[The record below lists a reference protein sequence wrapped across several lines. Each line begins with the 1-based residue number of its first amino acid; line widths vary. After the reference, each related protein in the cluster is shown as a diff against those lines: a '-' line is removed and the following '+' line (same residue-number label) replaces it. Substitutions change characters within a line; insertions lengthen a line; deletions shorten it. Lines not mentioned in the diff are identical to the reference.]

1 MKHKNVNNT
10 CVFCIKV
17 VTLLARIGS
26 GHVLPTRAMLIRSS
40 SLSIIS
46 SLNISSMALRNSPY
60 LPLYVQDFLTDE
72 KLADCSANANG
83 VYIRLM
89 CILHKSENYGKILLK
104 QKYKQNESMCLNFAS
119 MLLRQM
125 PYMMSEIHDGLE
137 ELLENKII
145 EIDGDYLL
153 QKRMVKDGELSE
165 KRAVAGKKGG
175 KKSFGFCSS
184 KSQSKREANSEN
196 ENENDIDIDNN
207 IKKFSFLKELLSIGV
222 ERKIAEEW
230 IKVRKNK
237 KLTQTETAFLK
248 TKSEI
253 DKSGRNAN
261 DCITLCVE
269 RSWGGFKAEWIE
281 REIKVQPQTTP
292 TNQSNNNDD
301 WQL

>member
-1 MKHKNVNNT
+1 
-10 CVFCIKV
+10 
-17 VTLLARIGS
+17 
-26 GHVLPTRAMLIRSS
+26 
-40 SLSIIS
+40 
-46 SLNISSMALRNSPY
+46 MALRNSPY

-72 KLADCSANANG
+72 KLIDCSASANG

-89 CILHKSENYGKILLK
+89 CILHKSEPYGKIFLK

-125 PYMMSEIHDGLE
+125 PYSMSEIHDGLK
-137 ELLENKII
+137 ELLDNKII

-175 KKSFGFCSS
+175 EKTLEICLGKMSS
-184 KSQSKREANSEN
+184 KSGSKNISKIEANY
-196 ENENDIDIDNN
+196 ENENDIDIDIDNDNN

-237 KLTQTETAFLK
+237 KLTQTETAFRK
-248 TKSEI
+248 TKEEI
-253 DKSGRNAN
+253 DKSGINAN

-281 REIKVQPQTTP
+281 REMQVQSHATDTTK
-292 TNQSNNNDD
+292 SKNNDD

>member
-1 MKHKNVNNT
+1 
-10 CVFCIKV
+10 
-17 VTLLARIGS
+17 
-26 GHVLPTRAMLIRSS
+26 
-40 SLSIIS
+40 
-46 SLNISSMALRNSPY
+46 MALRNSPY

-72 KLADCSANANG
+72 KLVDCSASANG

-89 CILHKSENYGKILLK
+89 CILHKSEPYGKILLK

-125 PYMMSEIHDGLE
+125 PYSMSEIHDGLE
-137 ELLENKII
+137 ELLDNKII
-145 EIDGDYLL
+145 EIEGDYLL

-165 KRAVAGKKGG
+165 KRAVAGQKGG
-175 KKSFGFCSS
+175 KKSQSKTQS
-184 KSQSKREANSEN
+184 KSTSKSAANSDN
-196 ENENDIDIDNN
+196 EKN

-237 KLTQTETAFLK
+237 KLTQTETAFRR
-248 TKSEI
+248 TKAEI

-269 RSWGGFKAEWIE
+269 RSWGGFKAEWVE
-281 REIKVQPQTTP
+281 REIPAQPQV
-292 TNQSNNNDD
+292 TNATQNNNNDD

>member
-1 MKHKNVNNT
+1 
-10 CVFCIKV
+10 
-17 VTLLARIGS
+17 
-26 GHVLPTRAMLIRSS
+26 
-40 SLSIIS
+40 
-46 SLNISSMALRNSPY
+46 MALRNSPY

-72 KLADCSANANG
+72 KLADCSASANG

-89 CILHKSENYGKILLK
+89 CILHKSEHYGKILLK
-104 QKYKQNESMCLNFAS
+104 QKYKQNENMCLNFAS

-137 ELLENKII
+137 ELLDNKII

-165 KRAVAGKKGG
+165 KRAVAGQKGG
-175 KKSFGFCSS
+175 KKTYGFCLSKYKSKAQS
-184 KSQSKREANSEN
+184 KSISKIEANSEN
-196 ENENDIDIDNN
+196 ENENENDIDNDNEYN
-207 IKKFSFLKELLSIGV
+207 IKKFSFLKELLAIGV

-237 KLTQTETAFLK
+237 KLTQTETAFRK
-248 TKSEI
+248 TKAEI

-281 REIKVQPQTTP
+281 REIPAQTQTT
-292 TNQSNNNDD
+292 TATQSNNNDD

>member
-1 MKHKNVNNT
+1 M
-10 CVFCIKV
+10 
-17 VTLLARIGS
+17 S
-26 GHVLPTRAMLIRSS
+26 
-40 SLSIIS
+40 
-46 SLNISSMALRNSPY
+46 LRNSPY

-72 KLADCSANANG
+72 KLIDCSASANG

-89 CILHKSENYGKILLK
+89 CILHKSEPYGKILLK

-125 PYMMSEIHDGLE
+125 PYSISEIHDGLE
-137 ELLENKII
+137 ELLDNKII

-165 KRAVAGKKGG
+165 KRAVAGQKGG
-175 KKSFGFCSS
+175 KKSLEICLSKMSS
-184 KSQSKREANSEN
+184 KSESKNISKSEANSEN
-196 ENENDIDIDNN
+196 ENENDIDIENEYN

-222 ERKIAEEW
+222 ERNIAEEW

-237 KLTQTETAFLK
+237 KLTQTETAFRK
-248 TKSEI
+248 TKKEI
-253 DKSGRNAN
+253 EKSGLSAN

-281 REIKVQPQTTP
+281 REIPVQPHATT
-292 TNQSNNNDD
+292 TTQSNNNDD

>member
-1 MKHKNVNNT
+1 
-10 CVFCIKV
+10 
-17 VTLLARIGS
+17 
-26 GHVLPTRAMLIRSS
+26 
-40 SLSIIS
+40 
-46 SLNISSMALRNSPY
+46 MALRNSPY

-72 KLADCSANANG
+72 KLVDCSASANG

-89 CILHKSENYGKILLK
+89 CILHKSEPYGKILLK

-125 PYMMSEIHDGLE
+125 PYSMSEIHDGLE
-137 ELLENKII
+137 ELLDNKII
-145 EIDGDYLL
+145 EIEGDYLL

-165 KRAVAGKKGG
+165 KRAVAGQKGG
-175 KKSFGFCSS
+175 KKSLGICLSKMSS
-184 KSQSKREANSEN
+184 KSKSKNISKSEANSED
-196 ENENDIDIDNN
+196 ENDIENDIENENN

-222 ERKIAEEW
+222 ERNIAEEW

-237 KLTQTETAFLK
+237 KLTQTETAFRK
-248 TKSEI
+248 TKAEI

-281 REIKVQPQTTP
+281 REIPAQPQVTTI
-292 TNQSNNNDD
+292 TQSNNNDD

>member
-1 MKHKNVNNT
+1 
-10 CVFCIKV
+10 
-17 VTLLARIGS
+17 
-26 GHVLPTRAMLIRSS
+26 
-40 SLSIIS
+40 
-46 SLNISSMALRNSPY
+46 
-60 LPLYVQDFLTDE
+60 
-72 KLADCSANANG
+72 
-83 VYIRLM
+83 
-89 CILHKSENYGKILLK
+89 
-104 QKYKQNESMCLNFAS
+104 MCLNFAS

-175 KKSFGFCSS
+175 KKSLGFCSS
-184 KSQSKREANSEN
+184 KSQSKTQSKNISKSEANSED
-196 ENENDIDIDNN
+196 ENDIDIDIEYEYN

-230 IKVRKNK
+230 LKVRKNK
-237 KLTQTETAFLK
+237 KLTQTETAFQR
-248 TKSEI
+248 TKAEI

-269 RSWGGFKAEWIE
+269 RSWGGFKADWIE
-281 REIKVQPQTTP
+281 REIPAQTQTTP
-292 TNQSNNNDD
+292 TTQNNNNDD

>member
-1 MKHKNVNNT
+1 
-10 CVFCIKV
+10 
-17 VTLLARIGS
+17 
-26 GHVLPTRAMLIRSS
+26 
-40 SLSIIS
+40 
-46 SLNISSMALRNSPY
+46 MALRNSPY

-89 CILHKSENYGKILLK
+89 CILHKSEPYGKILLK

-137 ELLENKII
+137 ELLDNKII

-165 KRAVAGKKGG
+165 KRAVAGQKGG
-175 KKSFGFCSS
+175 KKSLGFCSS
-184 KSQSKREANSEN
+184 KSQSKTRSKNISKSEANSEN
-196 ENENDIDIDNN
+196 EIENEIDIDNDNN

-237 KLTQTETAFLK
+237 KLTQTETAFRK
-248 TKSEI
+248 TKAEI
-253 DKSGRNAN
+253 DKSGRSAN

-281 REIKVQPQTTP
+281 REIQSTPQATTA
-292 TNQSNNNDD
+292 TKSNNNDD

>member
-1 MKHKNVNNT
+1 MS
-10 CVFCIKV
+10 
-17 VTLLARIGS
+17 ARIGR
-26 GHVLPTRAMLIRSS
+26 GHVLSTRAVLIRYS

-46 SLNISSMALRNSPY
+46 SLNISIMALRNSPY

-89 CILHKSENYGKILLK
+89 CILHKSEPYGKILLK

-125 PYMMSEIHDGLE
+125 PYLMSEIHDGLE

-175 KKSFGFCSS
+175 KKSLGFCSS
-184 KSQSKREANSEN
+184 KSQSKTQSKNISKSEANSEN
-196 ENENDIDIDNN
+196 EIENEIDIDNN

-237 KLTQTETAFLK
+237 KLTQTETAFRK
-248 TKSEI
+248 TKAEI
-253 DKSGRNAN
+253 DKSGRSAN

-281 REIKVQPQTTP
+281 REIPSQPHATT
-292 TNQSNNNDD
+292 TTQSNNNDD

>member
-1 MKHKNVNNT
+1 
-10 CVFCIKV
+10 
-17 VTLLARIGS
+17 
-26 GHVLPTRAMLIRSS
+26 
-40 SLSIIS
+40 
-46 SLNISSMALRNSPY
+46 MALRNSPY

-72 KLADCSANANG
+72 KLIDSSTSANG

-89 CILHKSENYGKILLK
+89 CILHKSEPYGKILLK

-125 PYMMSEIHDGLE
+125 PYSMSEIHDGLE
-137 ELLENKII
+137 ELLDNKII
-145 EIDGDYLL
+145 EIEGDYLL

-165 KRAVAGKKGG
+165 KRAVAGQKGG
-175 KKSFGFCSS
+175 KKSLGICLSKMSS
-184 KSQSKREANSEN
+184 KNISKSEANS
-196 ENENDIDIDNN
+196 ENENDIDIDIENENN
-207 IKKFSFLKELLSIGV
+207 IKKFSFLKELLAIGV

-230 IKVRKNK
+230 LKVRKNK
-237 KLTQTETAFLK
+237 KLTQTETAFRK
-248 TKSEI
+248 TKAEI

-281 REIKVQPQTTP
+281 REIPAQTQTT
-292 TNQSNNNDD
+292 TATQSNNNDD

>member
-1 MKHKNVNNT
+1 
-10 CVFCIKV
+10 
-17 VTLLARIGS
+17 
-26 GHVLPTRAMLIRSS
+26 
-40 SLSIIS
+40 
-46 SLNISSMALRNSPY
+46 MALRNSPY

-72 KLADCSANANG
+72 KLVDCSASANG

-89 CILHKSENYGKILLK
+89 CILHKSEPYGKILLK

-165 KRAVAGKKGG
+165 KRAVAGQKGG
-175 KKSFGFCSS
+175 KKSQSKTQS
-184 KSQSKREANSEN
+184 KSTSKSEANSEN
-196 ENENDIDIDNN
+196 EIENEIDIDND
-207 IKKFSFLKELLSIGV
+207 IKKFSFLKELIAIGV

-230 IKVRKNK
+230 LKVRKNK
-237 KLTQTETAFLK
+237 KLTQTETAFRR
-248 TKSEI
+248 TKAEI

-269 RSWGGFKAEWIE
+269 RSWGGFKAEWVE
-281 REIKVQPQTTP
+281 REIPAQTQV
-292 TNQSNNNDD
+292 TNTTQNNNNDD

>member
-1 MKHKNVNNT
+1 
-10 CVFCIKV
+10 
-17 VTLLARIGS
+17 
-26 GHVLPTRAMLIRSS
+26 
-40 SLSIIS
+40 
-46 SLNISSMALRNSPY
+46 MALRNSPY

-89 CILHKSENYGKILLK
+89 CILHKSEHYGKILLK

-175 KKSFGFCSS
+175 KKSLGFCSS
-184 KSQSKREANSEN
+184 KMSSKSESKNISKSEANSEN
-196 ENENDIDIDNN
+196 ENDIDIENEYN

-222 ERKIAEEW
+222 ERNLAEEW

-237 KLTQTETAFLK
+237 KLTQTETAFRK
-248 TKSEI
+248 TKEEI
-253 DKSGRNAN
+253 EKSGLSAN

-269 RSWGGFKAEWIE
+269 RSWGGFKAEWVE
-281 REIKVQPQTTP
+281 REIPAQPQVTTI
-292 TNQSNNNDD
+292 TQNSNNDD

>member
-1 MKHKNVNNT
+1 
-10 CVFCIKV
+10 
-17 VTLLARIGS
+17 
-26 GHVLPTRAMLIRSS
+26 
-40 SLSIIS
+40 
-46 SLNISSMALRNSPY
+46 MALRNSPY

-72 KLADCSANANG
+72 KLIDCSASANG

-89 CILHKSENYGKILLK
+89 CILHKSEPYGKILLK

-125 PYMMSEIHDGLE
+125 PYSMSEIHDGLE
-137 ELLENKII
+137 ELLDNKII

-175 KKSFGFCSS
+175 KKSLEICLSKMSS
-184 KSQSKREANSEN
+184 KSESKNISKSEANSEN
-196 ENENDIDIDNN
+196 ENEYDIDIENEYN

-222 ERKIAEEW
+222 ERNIAEEW
-230 IKVRKNK
+230 IKVRRNK
-237 KLTQTETAFLK
+237 KLTQTETAFRK
-248 TKSEI
+248 TKKEI
-253 DKSGRNAN
+253 EKSGLSAN

-269 RSWGGFKAEWIE
+269 HSWGGFNAEWVE
-281 REIKVQPQTTP
+281 REIPAQPQVTNTTQ
-292 TNQSNNNDD
+292 NNNNDD

>member
-1 MKHKNVNNT
+1 
-10 CVFCIKV
+10 
-17 VTLLARIGS
+17 
-26 GHVLPTRAMLIRSS
+26 
-40 SLSIIS
+40 
-46 SLNISSMALRNSPY
+46 
-60 LPLYVQDFLTDE
+60 
-72 KLADCSANANG
+72 
-83 VYIRLM
+83 
-89 CILHKSENYGKILLK
+89 
-104 QKYKQNESMCLNFAS
+104 

-125 PYMMSEIHDGLE
+125 PYMMSEIQDGLE
-137 ELLENKII
+137 ELLDNKII

-175 KKSFGFCSS
+175 KKSLGFCSS
-184 KSQSKREANSEN
+184 KTQSKTRSKNISKSEANSED
-196 ENENDIDIDNN
+196 ENENDIDIEYEYN

-237 KLTQTETAFLK
+237 KLTQTETAFRK
-248 TKSEI
+248 TKAEI
-253 DKSGRNAN
+253 DKSGRSAN

-281 REIKVQPQTTP
+281 REIQAQPQTTDA
-292 TNQSNNNDD
+292 TQSNNNDD

>member
-1 MKHKNVNNT
+1 
-10 CVFCIKV
+10 
-17 VTLLARIGS
+17 
-26 GHVLPTRAMLIRSS
+26 
-40 SLSIIS
+40 
-46 SLNISSMALRNSPY
+46 MALRNSPY

-89 CILHKSENYGKILLK
+89 CILHKSEPYGKILLK

-175 KKSFGFCSS
+175 RKTTGFCLS
-184 KSQSKREANSEN
+184 KSQSKTQSKNISKIEANSEN
-196 ENENDIDIDNN
+196 EIENEIDIDNDNN

-237 KLTQTETAFLK
+237 KLTQTETAFRK
-248 TKSEI
+248 TKAEI
-253 DKSGRNAN
+253 DKSGRSAN

-269 RSWGGFKAEWIE
+269 RSWGGFKAEWVE
-281 REIKVQPQTTP
+281 REIPAQPQVTT
-292 TNQSNNNDD
+292 TTQSNNIDD

>member
-1 MKHKNVNNT
+1 
-10 CVFCIKV
+10 
-17 VTLLARIGS
+17 
-26 GHVLPTRAMLIRSS
+26 
-40 SLSIIS
+40 
-46 SLNISSMALRNSPY
+46 MALRNSPY

-72 KLADCSANANG
+72 KLVDCSASANG

-89 CILHKSENYGKILLK
+89 CILHKSEPYGKILLK

-125 PYMMSEIHDGLE
+125 PYSMSEIYDGLE
-137 ELLENKII
+137 ELLDNKII

-175 KKSFGFCSS
+175 KKSLGFCLSKYQSKVQSKVQSKNIS
-184 KSQSKREANSEN
+184 KSEANPEN
-196 ENENDIDIDNN
+196 EIENEIDIDNDNN
-207 IKKFSFLKELLSIGV
+207 IKKFSFLKELIAIGV

-237 KLTQTETAFLK
+237 KLTQTETAFRK
-248 TKSEI
+248 TKAEI

-281 REIKVQPQTTP
+281 REIKAQPQTTP
-292 TNQSNNNDD
+292 TNKSNNNDD

>member
-1 MKHKNVNNT
+1 M
-10 CVFCIKV
+10 
-17 VTLLARIGS
+17 S
-26 GHVLPTRAMLIRSS
+26 
-40 SLSIIS
+40 
-46 SLNISSMALRNSPY
+46 LRNSPY

-72 KLADCSANANG
+72 KLIDCSASANG

-89 CILHKSENYGKILLK
+89 CILHKSEPYGKILLK

-125 PYMMSEIHDGLE
+125 PYSMSEIRDGLE
-137 ELLENKII
+137 ELLDNKII

-175 KKSFGFCSS
+175 KKSFEICLSKMSS
-184 KSQSKREANSEN
+184 KSESKNISKSEANSEN
-196 ENENDIDIDNN
+196 ENENDIDIENEYN

-222 ERKIAEEW
+222 ERNIAEEW

-237 KLTQTETAFLK
+237 KLTQTETAFRK
-248 TKSEI
+248 TKKEI
-253 DKSGRNAN
+253 EKSGLSAN

-269 RSWGGFKAEWIE
+269 HSWGGFNAEWVE
-281 REIKVQPQTTP
+281 RETLTQHQTTH
-292 TNQSNNNDD
+292 TTHSNEDD

>member
-1 MKHKNVNNT
+1 
-10 CVFCIKV
+10 
-17 VTLLARIGS
+17 
-26 GHVLPTRAMLIRSS
+26 
-40 SLSIIS
+40 
-46 SLNISSMALRNSPY
+46 MALRNSPY

-72 KLADCSANANG
+72 NLADCSANANG

-89 CILHKSENYGKILLK
+89 CILHKSEPYGKILLK

-165 KRAVAGKKGG
+165 KRAVAGQKGG
-175 KKSFGFCSS
+175 KKSLGFCSS
-184 KSQSKREANSEN
+184 KSQSKTQSKIEANSEN
-196 ENENDIDIDNN
+196 EIENEIDIDNDNN
-207 IKKFSFLKELLSIGV
+207 IEKFSFLKELLSIGV

-237 KLTQTETAFLK
+237 KLTQTETAFRK
-248 TKSEI
+248 TKAEI

-281 REIKVQPQTTP
+281 REMQVQPHATDTTK
-292 TNQSNNNDD
+292 SKNNDD

>member
-1 MKHKNVNNT
+1 
-10 CVFCIKV
+10 
-17 VTLLARIGS
+17 
-26 GHVLPTRAMLIRSS
+26 
-40 SLSIIS
+40 
-46 SLNISSMALRNSPY
+46 MALRNSPY

-89 CILHKSENYGKILLK
+89 CILHKSEPYGKILLK

-125 PYMMSEIHDGLE
+125 PYSMSEIHDGLE
-137 ELLENKII
+137 ELLDNKII
-145 EIDGDYLL
+145 EIEGDYLL

-165 KRAVAGKKGG
+165 KRAVAGQKGG
-175 KKSFGFCSS
+175 KKSLGICLSKMSS
-184 KSQSKREANSEN
+184 KSKSKNISKSEANSEN
-196 ENENDIDIDNN
+196 END

-237 KLTQTETAFLK
+237 KLTQTETAFRK
-248 TKSEI
+248 TKAEI

-269 RSWGGFKAEWIE
+269 RSWGGFKAEWVE
-281 REIKVQPQTTP
+281 REIPAQQQVTNTTQ
-292 TNQSNNNDD
+292 NNNNDD